1 MRVAPSGRTASA
13 IKRSNGSARNPVRYA
28 METGRVRYTASSRR
42 FAIHRWTAAIGV
54 AAATALLNCRDAHRV
69 GAARSP
75 DLDRVADAVSD
86 QRLAQGRLVAHPAG
100 FGIRLGGADD
110 PVCLLVRTVL
120 GEPLGAAHVLHPRR
134 AVLFADPGIL
144 AGLPRPL
151 GA

>member
-1 MRVAPSGRTASA
+1 
-13 IKRSNGSARNPVRYA
+13 

-69 GAARSP
+69 GAAGSP

-100 FGIRLGGADD
+100 LGIRLRWTDD
-110 PVCLLVRTVL
+110 PVGLLIRAIL
-120 GEPLGAAHVLHPRR
+120 GEAHGAAHVHHTGSP
-134 AVLFADPGIL
+134 VLPHDTLSLAD
-144 AGLPRPL
+144 
-151 GA
+151 